1 MTEDGGART
10 EADLLAQA
18 NDQVALMAAQ
28 ADFAS
33 ALNASID
40 LDDVVKSAAALM
52 RQVFGIDQLAVIV
65 VGPQADLIG
74 IRNDRADPNVVEHF
88 SISGGERV
96 LLNAFTAGETELR
109 DEGDDHQGVA
119 DVVGHGELKSF
130 VTMPLQ
136 SSHGLAGALLAGS
149 TSIGQSSQYGGE
161 ILKDAASEMGT
172 AIERVVSFEKSRM
185 QAITDPLTELYN
197 RRYFTEALRNEVR
210 KANRLG
216 YPLGLFMIDIDH
228 FKLVNDTYGHIAG
241 DEVLTRVAR
250 TIEDSVRASDVV
262 ARYGGEEFAVILV
275 GCPPSDLEVLAEKT
289 RLAVDG
295 AEMPHASD
303 DDRSVTISLGAASY
317 QDMTMDAEGLIDCAD
332 QALMEAKR
340 SGRNRVVVGDTLA
353 A

>member
-1 MTEDGGART
+1 MTEDGGAST

-74 IRNDRADPNVVEHF
+74 IRSDRADPNVVEHF

-96 LLNAFTAGETELR
+96 LLKAFTAGETKHR

-119 DVVGHGELKSF
+119 DVVGHGDLKSF

-172 AIERVVSFEKSRM
+172 AIERVVSFEKSRL
-185 QAITDPLTELYN
+185 QAITDPLTELYD

-250 TIEDSVRASDVV
+250 TI
-262 ARYGGEEFAVILV
+262 
-275 GCPPSDLEVLAEKT
+275 
-289 RLAVDG
+289 
-295 AEMPHASD
+295 
-303 DDRSVTISLGAASY
+303 
-317 QDMTMDAEGLIDCAD
+317 
-332 QALMEAKR
+332 
-340 SGRNRVVVGDTLA
+340 
-353 A
+353 